1 MAERSNASDCKS
13 DGLRPTLVQIQ
24 LGAPDKMRAISS
36 HFSMSVRFNL
46 TAESYL
52 SMFAPANILN

>member
-1 MAERSNASDCKS
+1 
-13 DGLRPTLVQIQ
+13 
-24 LGAPDKMRAISS
+24 MRAISS